1 MAEYDLSKTI
11 IPYLD
16 RHLSFPLLAHLQEI
30 NLFPSEQVQLAQY
43 ELAKGTNMFDYAVSL
58 FEQIYSGKEV
68 PPDFDQKRKNAVST
82 NERLQLEAQAVLDVI
97 ENPDVAQALRQDKN
111 QNLQYLKDNYN
122 LTLEQ
127 ITALYNFGQFQY
139 SYGNYSGAADY
150 LYHFRVLSTDN
161 DLNTSAHWG
170 KLASD
175 ILTGRW
181 DVALEELNTLRD
193 AIDSRSPS
201 SLLTAASASAS
212 ASAGAG
218 GHNAPEPALGQLHSR
233 TWLAHWS
240 LFVYFN
246 HEHGRTLL
254 LETFLSP
261 TYLNT
266 IQTSSPWILRYLA
279 AAAILSRK
287 AAAGVSGSAAA
298 GATPISSRVR
308 HAIKE
313 VVKVIQTEEYQYH
326 DPVTGFLKEL
336 YVEFDF
342 EAAQRE
348 LTLAEEVVG
357 NDFFLNEFKDEFLDN
372 ARYLISEAYCR
383 IHQKIDIANL
393 SERLN
398 LSPEEGEKWIV
409 NLIRETRMGADAKID
424 LEKNMIEIT
433 RPPQP
438 VYQTVIEKTRQL
450 AVRTQALGVA
460 IARSG
465 QAPVAGPAL
474 GAQGGAGGQGV
485 GVVGVGTGAGTG
497 TGIGAGVGVGVEGP
511 PAVVVN

>member
-1 MAEYDLSKTI
+1 
-11 IPYLD
+11 
-16 RHLSFPLLAHLQEI
+16 
-30 NLFPSEQVQLAQY
+30 
-43 ELAKGTNMFDYAVSL
+43 MFDYAVSL
-58 FEQIYSGKEV
+58 FKAIYPGEQV
-68 PPDFDQKRKNAVST
+68 PPEFDQKRQNVVST
-82 NERLQLEAQAVLDVI
+82 NERLQQEAQAVLDVI

-193 AIDSRSPS
+193 FIDSRSSGAS
-201 SLLTAASASAS
+201 SSISD
-212 ASAGAG
+212 
-218 GHNAPEPALGQLHSR
+218 PALAQLHSR
-233 TWLAHWS
+233 TWFVHWS
-240 LFVYFN
+240 LFVFFN
-246 HEHGRTLL
+246 HEQGRTLL

-266 IQTSSPWILRYLA
+266 IQTSCPWILRYLT

-287 AAAGVSGSAAA
+287 ASSAPTAAGTA
-298 GATPISSRVR
+298 ATPLSSRVR
-308 HAIKE
+308 NAIRE
-313 VVKVIQTEEYQYH
+313 VVKVVQTEEYQYS
-326 DPVTGFLKEL
+326 DPVTSFLREL

-342 EAAQRE
+342 EAAQKALGE
-348 LTLAEEVVG
+348 ASSVIST
-357 NDFFLNEFKDEFLDN
+357 DFFLGEFKDEFLDN

-383 IHQKIDIANL
+383 IHRKIDIGSLA
-393 SERLN
+393 ERLN
-398 LSPEEGEKWIV
+398 LSPDEGEKWIV
-409 NLIRETRMGADAKID
+409 NLIRETRMPGADARID
-424 LEKNMIEIT
+424 LEKNVIEIN
-433 RPPQP
+433 RPPLP

-460 IARSG
+460 IARTG
-465 QAPVAGPAL
+465 QVKPEGQPA
-474 GAQGGAGGQGV
+474 
-485 GVVGVGTGAGTG
+485 
-497 TGIGAGVGVGVEGP
+497 
-511 PAVVVN
+511 AVN

>member
-1 MAEYDLSKTI
+1 MAEHDLSKTI

-16 RHLSFPLLAHLQEI
+16 RHLSFPLLTHLAETS
-30 NLFPSEQVQLAQY
+30 LFPAEQIQRAQY
-43 ELAKGTNMFDYAVSL
+43 ELAKGTNMFDYSASL
-58 FEQIYSGKEV
+58 FQMVYPGEPVPAEFDVKRQEV
-68 PPDFDQKRKNAVST
+68 VKT
-82 NERLQLEAQAVLDVI
+82 NERLQQEAQAVLDVI

-111 QNLQYLKDNYN
+111 QNLQYLKDNYD
-122 LTLEQ
+122 LTLDQ
-127 ITALYNFGQFQY
+127 ITALYNFGQFQFT
-139 SYGNYSGAADY
+139 YGNYSGAADY

-161 DLNTSAHWG
+161 ERNTSAHWG
-170 KLASD
+170 KLACD

-181 DVALEELNTLRD
+181 DVALEELNTLRE
-193 AIDSRSPS
+193 AIDSRNTT
-201 SLLTAASASAS
+201 LLQATATSAA
-212 ASAGAG
+212 A
-218 GHNAPEPALGQLHSR
+218 NNLPEPALAQLHSR

-246 HEHGRTLL
+246 HPQGRTLL
-254 LETFLSP
+254 LDTFLSP

-266 IQTSSPWILRYLA
+266 IQTSCPWILRYIA

-287 AAAGVSGSAAA
+287 AAAGITPAGAA
-298 GATPISSRVR
+298 ATPISSKVR

-313 VVKVIQTEEYQYH
+313 VVKVIQTEEYQYS
-326 DPVTGFLKEL
+326 DPVTNFLKEL
-336 YVEFDF
+336 YLEFDF

-348 LTLAEEVVG
+348 LGKAEEVVG

-409 NLIRETRMGADAKID
+409 NLVRETRMGNDAKID
-424 LEKNMIEIT
+424 LEKNVIEIN
-433 RPPQP
+433 RPPLP

-460 IARSG
+460 VSRAG
-465 QAPVAGPAL
+465 QAAPQQQQQQQQKEVKEA
-474 GAQGGAGGQGV
+474 
-485 GVVGVGTGAGTG
+485 
-497 TGIGAGVGVGVEGP
+497 
-511 PAVVVN
+511 PAVAVA